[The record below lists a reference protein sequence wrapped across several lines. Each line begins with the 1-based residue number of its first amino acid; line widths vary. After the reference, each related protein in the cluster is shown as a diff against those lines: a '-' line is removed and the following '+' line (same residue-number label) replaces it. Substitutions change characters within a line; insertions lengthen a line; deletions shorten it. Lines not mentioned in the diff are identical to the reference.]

1 MFVIAI
7 LATVLICTFPSR
19 AETVEDVCPEDL
31 INSTLNHLKIFNG
44 TCYQFVKGDDARKQ
58 YWEAKDKCKSNS
70 GQLAMPKTEEI
81 NQFLVDSLLEFDIE
95 DEVFIGLDDIR
106 REGRFRWVDGS
117 YLKDGNKFFH
127 NFAGG
132 AGVNRQRGPFAPR
145 DNFNDCVV
153 LKPVKNEWYDLDCR
167 RDALRLL
174 FSWEKNRLFICE
186 YTKDD
191 SD

>member
-1 MFVIAI
+1 MLAIAI
-7 LATVLICTFPSR
+7 LATVLICAFPSR

-31 INSTLNHLKIFNG
+31 INSTSSHFKVLNG
-44 TCYQFVKGDDARKQ
+44 TCYQFVKDGKKQ
-58 YWEAKDKCKSNS
+58 YWEAQDKCKSN
-70 GQLAMPKTEEI
+70 GGRLAMPKTEEV

-106 REGRFRWVDGS
+106 REGRFRWVDRT
-117 YLKDGNKFFH
+117 YLNDGNRFYH

-132 AGVNRQRGPFAPR
+132 AGVNRRTRAGR
-145 DNFNDCVV
+145 DNYNDCVV

-167 RDALRLL
+167 RDSFRLL
-174 FSWEKNRLFICE
+174 FSWEKNRLYICE